1 MEEEQ
6 KVKLYGMWAST
17 YVKRV
22 EVALRAKGIAYE
34 HIEEDLSNKSQALLQ
49 YNPVHNKNLGLL
61 DILVG
66 AVFSPSKAQEEVA
79 DVQILDPEKN
89 PLIISWVT
97 AWNQLTTV
105 QELLPPHD
113 MIVGLLQFVRKTAL
127 GSSG

>member
-1 MEEEQ
+1 M
-6 KVKLYGMWAST
+6 KKLLPNGVS
-17 YVKRV
+17 VI
-22 EVALRAKGIAYE
+22 EV
-34 HIEEDLSNKSQALLQ
+34 Q
-49 YNPVHNKNLGLL
+49 NLGLL